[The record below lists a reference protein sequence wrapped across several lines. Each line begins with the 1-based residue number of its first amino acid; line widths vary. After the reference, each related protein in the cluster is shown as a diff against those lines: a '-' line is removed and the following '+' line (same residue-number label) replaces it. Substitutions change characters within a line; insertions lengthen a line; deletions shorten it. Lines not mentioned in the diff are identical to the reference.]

1 MSKIDYR
8 TWDDESEIRR
18 IDKKIKKKKQLKE
31 NKKKKRK
38 YRK

>member
-18 IDKKIKKKKQLKE
+18 IDKKIKKKRQLKE